1 MFFLKKL
8 QNMGNV
14 LQEKLLLRRTCPLAI
29 FLEKKVELLLRKTC
43 LLATFLEKKV
53 ELLFRRSCPGAADL
67 ASSAPAHC
75 RNGSHFSNREEEGIC
90 GLTCRLEDSCS
101 GCSSPCPALGGRSQ
115 PDNSLAGGGEAA
127 GVAVEDALA
136 AAGIQAAAA
145 QDAAAA
151 LAAVGAGQGGA
162 VPIPVRKV
170 ESVRPCWRGRQGPSC
185 GKLG

>member
-1 MFFLKKL
+1 MFFRKS
-8 QNMGNV
+8 
-14 LQEKLLLRRTCPLAI
+14 C
-29 FLEKKVELLLRKTC
+29 FLEELAHWQYFWEKVELLL
-43 LLATFLEKKV
+43 
-53 ELLFRRSCPGAADL
+53 RRSCPGAADL
-67 ASSAPAHC
+67 ASSAPAHY
-75 RNGSHFSNREEEGIC
+75 RNGSHFSNREVEGIC
-90 GLTCRLEDSCS
+90 GLTCPLEDSCS

-115 PDNSLAGGGEAA
+115 LDNSVSGGGEAA

-170 ESVRPCWRGRQGPSC
+170 ESARPCWRGRQGPSC
-185 GKLG
+185 GRLG

>member
-1 MFFLKKL
+1 LEVVEVLSQMKLSIRTSTQEMSFLKKL
-8 QNMGNV
+8 HILGNV
-14 LQEKLLLRRTCPLAI
+14 LQEKLLFRRTCRLAI
-29 FLEKKVELLLRKTC
+29 FLEKVELLL
-43 LLATFLEKKV
+43 
-53 ELLFRRSCPGAADL
+53 RRSCPGAADL
-67 ASSAPAHC
+67 ASSAPGHC
-75 RNGSHFSNREEEGIC
+75 RNGSH
-90 GLTCRLEDSCS
+90 CRLEDSCS

-115 PDNSLAGGGEAA
+115 LDNSVAGGGEAA
-127 GVAVEDALA
+127 GVAVEDAST

-170 ESVRPCWRGRQGPSC
+170 ESARPCWRGRQGPSY

>member
-1 MFFLKKL
+1 
-8 QNMGNV
+8 MGNV
-14 LQEKLLLRRTCPLAI
+14 LQKKMFFRRTCPLAI
-29 FLEKKVELLLRKTC
+29 FLEKVELLL
-43 LLATFLEKKV
+43 
-53 ELLFRRSCPGAADL
+53 RRSCPGAADL

-75 RNGSHFSNREEEGIC
+75 RNGSH
-90 GLTCRLEDSCS
+90 CRLEDSCS

-115 PDNSLAGGGEAA
+115 LDNSVAGGGEAA
-127 GVAVEDALA
+127 GVAVEDALT

-170 ESVRPCWRGRQGPSC
+170 ESARPCWRGRQGPPY
-185 GKLG
+185 GWLG

>member
-1 MFFLKKL
+1 VKLSIHTSTQEMFFLKRL
-8 QNMGNV
+8 HNLGNV
-14 LQEKLLLRRTCPLAI
+14 LQENLLFRRTCPLAI
-29 FLEKKVELLLRKTC
+29 FLEKVELLL
-43 LLATFLEKKV
+43 
-53 ELLFRRSCPGAADL
+53 RRSCPGAADL
-67 ASSAPAHC
+67 ASSAPGHC
-75 RNGSHFSNREEEGIC
+75 RNGSHFSNREVEGIC

-115 PDNSLAGGGEAA
+115 LDNSVAGGGEAA
-127 GVAVEDALA
+127 GVAVEDAST

-170 ESVRPCWRGRQGPSC
+170 ESARPCWRGRRGPSC

>member
-1 MFFLKKL
+1 L
-8 QNMGNV
+8 
-14 LQEKLLLRRTCPLAI
+14 TCP
-29 FLEKKVELLLRKTC
+29 
-43 LLATFLEKKV
+43 
-53 ELLFRRSCPGAADL
+53 
-67 ASSAPAHC
+67 
-75 RNGSHFSNREEEGIC
+75 
-90 GLTCRLEDSCS
+90 LEDSCS

-115 PDNSLAGGGEAA
+115 VDNSVAGGGEAA

-170 ESVRPCWRGRQGPSC
+170 ESACWRGRQGPSC
-185 GKLG
+185 GRLG

>member
-1 MFFLKKL
+1 MRTSTQKMFFLKKL
-8 QNMGNV
+8 HNMGNV
-14 LQEKLLLRRTCPLAI
+14 LQEKLLFRRTCPLAI
-29 FLEKKVELLLRKTC
+29 FLEKKVEHPL
-43 LLATFLEKKV
+43 
-53 ELLFRRSCPGAADL
+53 RRSCPGAADL

-75 RNGSHFSNREEEGIC
+75 RNGNH
-90 GLTCRLEDSCS
+90 CRLEDSCS

-127 GVAVEDALA
+127 GVAVEDAST

-162 VPIPVRKV
+162 VPIPEKSVRKV
-170 ESVRPCWRGRQGPSC
+170 ENVRPCWRGRQGPSY

>member
-1 MFFLKKL
+1 LEVVEVLSQMKLSIRTSTQEMSFLKKL
-8 QNMGNV
+8 HILGNV
-14 LQEKLLLRRTCPLAI
+14 LQEKLLFRRTCRLAI
-29 FLEKKVELLLRKTC
+29 FLEKVELLL
-43 LLATFLEKKV
+43 
-53 ELLFRRSCPGAADL
+53 RRSCPGAADL
-67 ASSAPAHC
+67 ASSAPGHC
-75 RNGSHFSNREEEGIC
+75 RNGSH
-90 GLTCRLEDSCS
+90 CRLEDSCS

-115 PDNSLAGGGEAA
+115 LDNSVAGGGEAA
-127 GVAVEDALA
+127 GVAVEDALT

-170 ESVRPCWRGRQGPSC
+170 ESARPCWRGRQGPSY

>member
-1 MFFLKKL
+1 LSIRNSTQEMFFLKKL
-8 QNMGNV
+8 HNMGNV
-14 LQEKLLLRRTCPLAI
+14 LQVKLLFRRTCPLAI
-29 FLEKKVELLLRKTC
+29 FLEKVELLL
-43 LLATFLEKKV
+43 
-53 ELLFRRSCPGAADL
+53 RRSCPGAADL
-67 ASSAPAHC
+67 ASSAPGHC
-75 RNGSHFSNREEEGIC
+75 RNGSH
-90 GLTCRLEDSCS
+90 CRLEDSCS

-115 PDNSLAGGGEAA
+115 LDNSVAGGGEAA
-127 GVAVEDALA
+127 GVAVEDAST

-170 ESVRPCWRGRQGPSC
+170 ESARPCWRGRQGPSY